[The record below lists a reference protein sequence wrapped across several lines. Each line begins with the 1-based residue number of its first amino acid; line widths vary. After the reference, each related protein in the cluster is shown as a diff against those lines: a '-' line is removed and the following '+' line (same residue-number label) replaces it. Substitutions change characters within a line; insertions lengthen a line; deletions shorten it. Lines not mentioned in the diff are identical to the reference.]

1 MNTRR
6 PYLPG
11 TIAAA
16 RVLESTFASDYH
28 ALQTSVERRGSRW
41 SAKAYYTFGKAMED
55 IDYQGGGLPA
65 VQNSNRIDLERG
77 RTTNDRTHNFVMS
90 GIWNVN
96 YLDETKGAM
105 ARALLNGWT
114 VSAIIT
120 MQSGQPLTIN
130 AGQDRNF
137 DGLTTDRAD
146 LVGNPTLDSGRPR
159 EEAIEEWFSRA
170 AFALPAIGTD
180 GSAGRNIVEGPGVK
194 NVDFGLFRD
203 VPLGGRTML
212 QLRLEATE
220 HVQLRQ
226 PEQPRRG
233 LQQRRHVRP
242 HPRRTRHASR
252 AGRWTPL
259 VLRCVMMGARSHA
272 RPERGRKRKNDD
284 DRRPML
290 DGRRSPSRN
299 RRTSYGCLSSVTD
312 FGFALLGASSS
323 VFSTRAS

>member
-11 TIAAA
+11 TIGAA

-65 VQNSNRIDLERG
+65 VQNSNRIELERA

-120 MQSGQPLTIN
+120 MQSGQPLTIG

-146 LVGNPTLDSGRPR
+146 LVGDPDARFRASARGGDRGVVQPRRLRAAGRRHGRQRRPQHRGRPGR
-159 EEAIEEWFSRA
+159 QERRLRPLPRRPARRPRA
-170 AFALPAIGTD
+170 AAASSRGD
-180 GSAGRNIVEGPGVK
+180 
-194 NVDFGLFRD
+194 
-203 VPLGGRTML
+203 
-212 QLRLEATE
+212 E

-226 PEQPRRG
+226 LEQPRHG
-233 LQQRRHVRP
+233 FEQRRHLRP
-242 HPRRTRHASR
+242 HPHRPRHAPR
-252 AGRWTPL
+252 AGRRPRV
-259 VLRCVMMGARSHA
+259 VLIPKRHGGRA
-272 RPERGRKRKNDD
+272 RPVLPRF
-284 DRRPML
+284 P
-290 DGRRSPSRN
+290 PAPAP
-299 RRTSYGCLSSVTD
+299 YGCLSSVTD
-312 FGFALLGASSS
+312 FGFALLGVSSS
-323 VFSTRAS
+323 VFSTSRQLNFLPWPRT